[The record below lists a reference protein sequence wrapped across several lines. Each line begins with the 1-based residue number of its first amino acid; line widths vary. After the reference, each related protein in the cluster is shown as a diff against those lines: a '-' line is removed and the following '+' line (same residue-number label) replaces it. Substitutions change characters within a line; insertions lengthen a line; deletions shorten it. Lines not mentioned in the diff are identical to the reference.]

1 MIQMITEVCV
11 AGILLDNAIPQV
23 VLDYAHTCICSCSGS
38 LCEAYGAR
46 WGVAWLVKLL
56 TH

>member
-11 AGILLDNAIPQV
+11 AGILLDKAIPQV

-46 WGVAWLVKLL
+46 WGVAWVG
-56 TH
+56 